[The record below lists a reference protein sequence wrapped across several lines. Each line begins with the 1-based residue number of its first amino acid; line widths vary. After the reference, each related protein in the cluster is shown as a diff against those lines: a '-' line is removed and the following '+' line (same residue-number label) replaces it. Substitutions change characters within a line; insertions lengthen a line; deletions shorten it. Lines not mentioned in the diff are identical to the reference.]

1 MDSIIVR
8 IVFDMTDSTG
18 NGRGRR
24 HCHIPPDETGHIFPH
39 DPCQPREPGIPVSDG
54 HETVRIARKKRM
66 PAMRV
71 TTGNHKRGGCKMEW
85 RVPGGKVLP
94 SWRKSDSCV
103 MNRHL
108 ITDETK
114 LGLV

>member
-54 HETVRIARKKRM
+54 HETVRIASKKTDARDAGDDGESM
-66 PAMRV
+66 
-71 TTGNHKRGGCKMEW
+71 RGGCKW
-85 RVPGGKVLP
+85 NGAFRVGRYCRHGGKAIP
-94 SWRKSDSCV
+94 AS
-103 MNRHL
+103 
-108 ITDETK
+108 
-114 LGLV
+114 